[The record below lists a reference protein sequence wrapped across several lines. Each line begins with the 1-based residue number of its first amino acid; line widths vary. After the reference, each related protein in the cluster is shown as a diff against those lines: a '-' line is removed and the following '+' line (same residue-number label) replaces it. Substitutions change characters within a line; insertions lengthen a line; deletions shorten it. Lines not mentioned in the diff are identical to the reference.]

1 MNKPVYSKSI
11 GKVEAPRHKNSC
23 HAITHF
29 LKQKKEECC
38 KSSVEEREKDE
49 SSSKH
54 KKLYPLNSHGNV

>member
-1 MNKPVYSKSI
+1 MNKPVYSESS
-11 GKVEAPRHKNSC
+11 GKVEAPRNKNSC

-54 KKLYPLNSHGNV
+54 KKL